1 MNITKNTVTFTA
13 EEYKGIM
20 LRFSDVLTAHLNL
33 VRAIAEEETLRQK
46 HRSYLETRAKIFGS
60 IAENEKLIDDACEL
74 VDRHLSFCGICRS
87 FEPDSEASVEKHSG
101 EDCKNCELREVCDS
115 ADISDK
121 NDKKAEESTES
132 VKEILE
138 IIADAASDIL
148 DLIYEE

>member
-60 IAENEKLIDDACEL
+60 ILDNEDIIDDACKL
-74 VDRHLSFCGICRS
+74 VDKHLGYCELCGTFDSDSEVS
-87 FEPDSEASVEKHSG
+87 FENRPLS
-101 EDCKNCELREVCDS
+101 CRECG
-115 ADISDK
+115 
-121 NDKKAEESTES
+121 KKAEEGDNIEQT
-132 VKEILE
+132 KEIIDVIVDAIAE
-138 IIADAASDIL
+138 IVRI
-148 DLIYEE
+148 IYPEDEDGDFPL